1 MVGYIWQKINP
12 YCIMDIY
19 RKLTIIVIIIITS
32 FIIYQLVQQRRSI
45 QSITEGLATTT
56 LPTNSTDLPEAVTE
70 VQSMIIKDGGSGISN
85 FALNNS
91 LYLSQ
96 YVIKGS
102 YNSAYSGK
110 YMSLSAIDYVVSR
123 GCRFLDFEV
132 YLQNAYPIVAISSG
146 QTITSKNNIK
156 LFDVLNH
163 IGAAYT
169 PASAIA
175 PNPQDP
181 LFIQL
186 RIKSQDPT
194 IYDLIAS
201 IIQNTIG
208 SVGNNLYS
216 GPPITPDSL
225 LSPLLGQMIIVID
238 QTVAPTYNSS
248 RKLLGYA
255 NLVRGSTNLTTNTYH
270 ALLNQATPP
279 PVLTP
284 DGDNTSSASF
294 QMVSPSVGYAAN
306 PPYKGFI
313 KNYGVNIILMKFFQ
327 IDSNLSDY
335 EKFFN
340 KNKAGIV
347 SLANS
352 LRFIQSTVAETFDTL
367 DSSISEYTG
376 AGADT
381 GTSSPQFVVNS
392 EKRIQTTASSNNTQ
406 NMTAATRLP
415 ATPINKDLTIFTPA
429 TLDLEK
435 YPTSFVPM

>member
-1 MVGYIWQKINP
+1 
-12 YCIMDIY
+12 MDIY
-19 RKLTIIVIIIITS
+19 RKLTIIVIIMVAS
-32 FIIYQLVQQRRSI
+32 FIIYKLVQQRRSI
-45 QSITEGLATTT
+45 PALIGITEGLATVT

-70 VQSMIIKDGGSGISN
+70 AQSMIIKDGGSNISN
-85 FALNNS
+85 IALNTG

-110 YMSLSAIDYVVSR
+110 YMSLTAIDYVVSR

-132 YLQNAYPIVAISSG
+132 YLQNSYPVVAVSTDPQG
-146 QTITSKNNIK
+146 QTISSKNNIK
-156 LFDVLNH
+156 LFEVLNH

-175 PNPQDP
+175 PNPRDP

-216 GPPITPDSL
+216 GSPITPDSL

-248 RKLLGYA
+248 RKLLGYT
-255 NLVRGSTNLTTNTYH
+255 NLVSGSTSLPTNTYN
-270 ALLNQATPP
+270 ALLNQATTP

-284 DGDNTSSASF
+284 DGNSTSSANF

-313 KNYGVNIILMKFFQ
+313 KNYGVNIILMKFYQ
-327 IDSNLSDY
+327 IDGNLSDY

-352 LRFIQSTVAETFDTL
+352 LRYIQSNGTTVAETFDTL
-367 DSSISEYTG
+367 DSSISEYTDTG
-376 AGADT
+376 ADAGA
-381 GTSSPQFVVNS
+381 SSPQFVVNN

-406 NMTAATRLP
+406 NMTATTRLP
-415 ATPINKDLTIFTPA
+415 ATPVNKDLTIFTPA

-435 YPTSFVPM
+435 YPTSFAPM